1 MDAQATLYALV
12 GLWRL
17 PLDVVIDPTLALMI
31 TVVLALIKNPKK
43 QLRALACQD
52 DLTGFIDVVTSPL
65 TADEEA
71 INSQYVAGTGG
82 VSSHGNHMKLLKDLG
97 GSDFGAGLETLWA
110 LFNYTADCPLDGS
123 PEAYKEWVT
132 SITDTFQSITG
143 IGLYMSR
150 QLARSCCLRY
160 APANLDL
167 ETLKSLDPDQGGHLD
182 KFANVT
188 PVPGIPP
195 AHYAMVACLLKDVKP
210 RRLVDCK
217 KRLLDYQAAHFAR
230 YGVHASPATYKSLCN
245 GPVAKLMNAS
255 VF

>member
-1 MDAQATLYALV
+1 
-12 GLWRL
+12 
-17 PLDVVIDPTLALMI
+17 MI

-97 GSDFGAGLETLWA
+97 GGDFGAGLETLWA

-132 SITDTFQSITG
+132 SITDTFRSITG
-143 IGLYMSR
+143 IGPYMSR
-150 QLARSCCLRY
+150 QLARSCCLRF

-167 ETLKSLDPDQGGHLD
+167 ETLKSLDPDQGGHLAAEVGD
-182 KFANVT
+182 HREPPPSRRWAAAGPPPLKWIITENT
-188 PVPGIPP
+188 RCMPPG
-195 AHYAMVACLLKDVKP
+195 
-210 RRLVDCK
+210 RR
-217 KRLLDYQAAHFAR
+217 RS
-230 YGVHASPATYKSLCN
+230 G
-245 GPVAKLMNAS
+245 
-255 VF
+255 

>member
-17 PLDVVIDPTLALMI
+17 PLDVVIDPILPLLI

-97 GSDFGAGLETLWA
+97 GGDFGAGLETLWA

-132 SITDTFQSITG
+132 SITDTFRSITG
-143 IGLYMSR
+143 IGPYMSR
-150 QLARSCCLRY
+150 QLARSCCLRF

-167 ETLKSLDPDQGGHLD
+167 ETLKSLDPDQGGHLAAEVGD
-182 KFANVT
+182 HRKH
-188 PVPGIPP
+188 P
-195 AHYAMVACLLKDVKP
+195 
-210 RRLVDCK
+210 
-217 KRLLDYQAAHFAR
+217 LDAAAEVGDHRKHPLDA
-230 YGVHASPATYKSLCN
+230 A
-245 GPVAKLMNAS
+245 AS
-255 VF
+255 VDRHREHPPSRRWATAASVDHHREHRWGRR